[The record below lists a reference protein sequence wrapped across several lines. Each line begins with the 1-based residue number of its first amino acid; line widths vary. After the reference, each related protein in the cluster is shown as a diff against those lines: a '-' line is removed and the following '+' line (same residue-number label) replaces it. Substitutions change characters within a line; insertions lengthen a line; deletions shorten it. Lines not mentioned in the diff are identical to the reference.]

1 MAYDR
6 LVRKLTKENLWIYI
20 LRLLQ
25 EKDMYAYEI
34 KRILGERFSVNPATV
49 TVYVV
54 LYGMEREHLVKVG
67 RGRSSTER
75 LDRKY
80 YSITSKGRET
90 LASGLAFLKET
101 MDKVSG

>member
-34 KRILGERFSVNPATV
+34 KKILKERFAVNPATV

-54 LYGMEREHLVKVG
+54 LYGMEREHLIGVKEATA
-67 RGRSSTER
+67 SSER
-75 LDRKY
+75 QDRKY
-80 YSITSKGRET
+80 YTITVKGRET
-90 LASGLAFLKET
+90 LTSGIAFLKET
-101 MDKVSG
+101 IDRVSN

>member
-34 KRILGERFSVNPATV
+34 KRILKERFAVNPATI

-54 LYGMEREHLVKVG
+54 LYGMERERLITAKG
-67 RGRSSTER
+67 AKTSSER
-75 LDRKY
+75 PDRKY
-80 YSITSKGRET
+80 YTITGHGRET
-90 LASGLAFLKET
+90 LTSGIAFMKET
-101 MDKVSG
+101 LDRISS

>member
-25 EKDMYAYEI
+25 EKDMYAYAI
-34 KRILGERFSVNPATV
+34 KRILKERFAVNPATI

-54 LYGMEREHLVKVG
+54 LYGMERERLITAKEAKA
-67 RGRSSTER
+67 SSER
-75 LDRKY
+75 PDRKY
-80 YSITSKGRET
+80 YKITDYGRET
-90 LASGLAFLKET
+90 LTSGIAFMKET
-101 MDKVSG
+101 LDRISS